1 MEQRNFKTETAES
14 SVDSAFSEKQ
24 MFCSKQFVTPK
35 QIEPGMFV
43 FADGLVYPE
52 AIDGHEIVAVVG
64 VVRKG
69 EALAVVLKEACLPW
83 SSDGLFVHMH
93 RKVTGAEAT
102 LLILDAA
109 EKSGKRAE
117 AAQWCADFC
126 CDGIE
131 PGRVFLPSATELASV
146 LRNKTVC
153 TALRKTG
160 EELSSLYWSASQ
172 VPSGYVWYV
181 YSGLHRYQG
190 VISNMRPVRGML
202 SLKF

>member
-1 MEQRNFKTETAES
+1 MEQRNFKTESAES
-14 SVDSAFSEKQ
+14 RGGNAFSEKQ
-24 MFCSKQFVTPK
+24 MFGSKRFVMPR

-52 AIDGHEIVAVVG
+52 AIDGQEIVAVVG
-64 VVRKG
+64 IVRKG

-83 SSDGLFVHMH
+83 SSDGLFVRMR
-93 RKVTGAEAT
+93 RKVTGMEAT
-102 LLILDAA
+102 RLILETA
-109 EKSGKRAE
+109 EKTGKHAE

-131 PGRVFLPSATELASV
+131 RGSCFLPSATELASV

-153 TALRKTG
+153 TALGKAG
-160 EELSSLYWSASQ
+160 GELSSLYWSASQ

-190 VISNMRPVRGML
+190 VISNMRPVRSML
-202 SLKF
+202 FLRF